1 MTKTWIEV
9 FCSLDLWTY
18 EIFLFQGHF
27 PYLPTRRAEESQ
39 GGEVGEEGWI
49 PVPRNA
55 RGVLRRGHL
64 WALIVM
70 VGVSPF
76 ESGLG
81 LCPGQQRGQES
92 QGVFPDGS
100 DSKESACNSGELG
113 LIPGLG
119 RFPGEGNDNPLQ
131 YSCLDNPMD
140 RGAWQV
146 TVHKVAKNR
155 TWLHD

>member
-1 MTKTWIEV
+1 M
-9 FCSLDLWTY
+9 
-18 EIFLFQGHF
+18 
-27 PYLPTRRAEESQ
+27 
-39 GGEVGEEGWI
+39 GEEGWI

-70 VGVSPF
+70 VEVSPF

-119 RFPGEGNDNPLQ
+119 RFPGEGMIIHSSIPAWIIPWTEEPGRLQ
-131 YSCLDNPMD
+131 SIKLQ
-140 RGAWQV
+140 RIG
-146 TVHKVAKNR
+146 
-155 TWLHD
+155 HDCMTNAFTF

>member
-1 MTKTWIEV
+1 M
-9 FCSLDLWTY
+9 
-18 EIFLFQGHF
+18 
-27 PYLPTRRAEESQ
+27 
-39 GGEVGEEGWI
+39 GEEGWI

-146 TVHKVAKNR
+146 TVHKVAKNW
-155 TWLHD
+155 T